1 MSRNIDVFKPVRT
14 KGGHK
19 VKITAVDF
27 RVGEETWPIRAD
39 VVVRYGETEELSFT
53 AEGLYRSLKRPSRY
67 DLENVPETKT
77 FWINVYDEKEHRIH
91 ESEEDAVAGSFRG
104 GSINKQ
110 DTTLFARVK
119 VTVEEGEGLG

>member
-1 MSRNIDVFKPVRT
+1 MSQNIDVFKPVRT

-19 VKITAVDF
+19 AKITAVDF
-27 RVGEETWPIRAD
+27 RVNEETWPIRAD
-39 VVVRYGETEELSFT
+39 IVVRYGETEELSFT

-77 FWINVYDEKEHRIH
+77 FWINVYGSGLACTHRTEQYAIEAIDIEGDENEI
-91 ESEEDAVAGSFRG
+91 
-104 GSINKQ
+104 
-110 DTTLFARVK
+110 FARVK

>member
-1 MSRNIDVFKPVRT
+1 MSQNIDVFKPVRT
-14 KGGHK
+14 KSG
-19 VKITAVDF
+19 
-27 RVGEETWPIRAD
+27 RVARIISVEPNDSWPIRAD
-39 VVVRYGETEELSFT
+39 VTDVDGDTIEHSYAKSGIYSVSG
-53 AEGLYRSLKRPSRY
+53 RPSDN

-77 FWINVYDEKEHRIH
+77 FWVNVYERFSKNCIH
-91 ESEEDAVAGSFRG
+91 KNEEDAVAGSFRG